1 MTQPLSRYEFAYID
15 FSDPKSLLSYAKKL
29 EGHTFRD
36 VLDLGITPEGLLEEK
51 SSYNEVAFKGG
62 VGTLIEERYFGY
74 KANSDA
80 HADFT
85 DAGVELKTTC
95 YDTRADGRYRGV
107 SSVPL
112 TPPAFVVQ
120 QNRLSRAII
129 FRKSERTPYM
139 ATIDVDELREYLRD
153 YCGTAAFGGFP
164 AALLDLGE
172 IESLSGQEL
181 CRKAEQLGIDLREF
195 AVGD

>member
-1 MTQPLSRYEFAYID
+1 MAKPIATLPTETSRGLWFELSENALSEVIA
-15 FSDPKSLLSYAKKL
+15 PKAIVVL
-29 EGHTFRD
+29 EDLR
-36 VLDLGITPEGLLEEK
+36 DLG
-51 SSYNEVAFKGG
+51 GG
-62 VGTLIEERYFGY
+62 
-74 KANSDA
+74 A
-80 HADFT
+80 
-85 DAGVELKTTC
+85 
-95 YDTRADGRYRGV
+95 

-129 FRKSERTPYM
+129 FRKSERTSHM

-153 YCGTAAFGGFP
+153 RCGTAAFGGFP

-181 CRKAEQLGIDLREF
+181 CRKAEQLGVDLREF
-195 AVGD
+195 TVGD